1 MKILISSGSMHFSD
15 IFPAGETQIAY
26 DFCSRLAR
34 MGHEVT
40 VFSPCVSLNRRVDGL
55 RAVELRP
62 PGLVHIND
70 SYTSSKL
77 MWWRFSCL
85 ARKEARRLVKEGRVD
100 IIHHLM
106 PAHEGKFSLV
116 AGLGVPFVYGPM
128 LLTWG
133 KETVDP
139 GGTGPVDRSLFELFR
154 AKFAD
159 RLDMHLGTRLF
170 KKTLSKAAAI
180 MISSQKLKRNFG
192 PEHSQKLVPLQYG
205 VDTSIFKPNGIS
217 PEPVPIVLYVG
228 LLAKRKGTQDL
239 IRAFSIL
246 RGRVKAKLMVVGGG
260 DVTGA
265 RMLVSDLKVEDSVEI
280 LGEVPYNEVTDL
292 YRKSTIFC
300 LPSHG
305 EPFGMVLLQAMA
317 SGKPVVA
324 THGGGVD
331 EIVENGKSGVLVEQ
345 NRPAELAA
353 VIEVL
358 LGDPELRRRLGNSGR
373 EIAVKKFDLNVMT
386 GKLVTIYENVIESH
400 RSGG

>member
-128 LLTWG
+128 LLTW
-133 KETVDP
+133 
-139 GGTGPVDRSLFELFR
+139 
-154 AKFAD
+154 
-159 RLDMHLGTRLF
+159 
-170 KKTLSKAAAI
+170 
-180 MISSQKLKRNFG
+180 
-192 PEHSQKLVPLQYG
+192 
-205 VDTSIFKPNGIS
+205 
-217 PEPVPIVLYVG
+217 
-228 LLAKRKGTQDL
+228 
-239 IRAFSIL
+239 
-246 RGRVKAKLMVVGGG
+246 
-260 DVTGA
+260 
-265 RMLVSDLKVEDSVEI
+265 
-280 LGEVPYNEVTDL
+280 
-292 YRKSTIFC
+292 
-300 LPSHG
+300 
-305 EPFGMVLLQAMA
+305 
-317 SGKPVVA
+317 
-324 THGGGVD
+324 
-331 EIVENGKSGVLVEQ
+331 
-345 NRPAELAA
+345 
-353 VIEVL
+353 
-358 LGDPELRRRLGNSGR
+358 
-373 EIAVKKFDLNVMT
+373 
-386 GKLVTIYENVIESH
+386 
-400 RSGG
+400 